1 MRASRHEVKNP
12 VSSDVC
18 VLGGSAVRFTRRR
31 DGSSWRDWVR
41 EAGLGALEDAGVEA
55 RDVDAVV
62 VGTESDFFSLQI
74 APAPVVAAELG
85 LDRCETMRAE
95 SGGASG
101 AAAVRAAHALVASGL
116 ARCVLVVGFETVAGH
131 LGGDDVRMLYG
142 MSFDAEVEG
151 FAGATPAA
159 LYALSM
165 RMHMARHG
173 TTAEQ
178 LAAVAVRNR
187 ANAGANPLAHKPMRI
202 GVSDVLASPVVA
214 LPYRRLDCSLLS
226 DGAAAVVVAGATRAP
241 SIDRPR
247 VRIAGSGA
255 ATDCPRLGDRV
266 RPDRFDAKARAA
278 RDACAMAGVR
288 SPADEIDCA
297 EVYDAFSGAQVQ
309 ALEDKSGGTR
319 FRRRPLGLASEGAGG
334 AACEAGE
341 FDRDGRLPV
350 NLSGGLLGQGGAP
363 GATGVVQAMTV
374 QRLLE
379 GRYFEG
385 AQPRRALRR
394 GIVDTHGGVC
404 TSAVVQVFEAVE

>member
-1 MRASRHEVKNP
+1 M
-12 VSSDVC
+12 SSDVY
-18 VLGGSAVRFTRRR
+18 VLGGSAVRFARRR
-31 DGSSWRDWVR
+31 DGSTWRDWVR
-41 EAGLGALEDAGVEA
+41 DAGLGALEDSGIEA

-62 VGTESDFFSLQI
+62 VATESDFFSLQI
-74 APAPVVAAELG
+74 APASLVAAELD
-85 LDRCETMRAE
+85 LDGCETLRAE

-101 AAAVRAAHALVASGL
+101 AVAVRTAHALVASGL
-116 ARCVLVVGFETVAGH
+116 ARCVLVVGFEAVASR
-131 LGGDDVRMLYG
+131 LGGDGVRMLYG

-173 TTAEQ
+173 TTAKQ
-178 LAAVAVRNR
+178 CAAVAVANR
-187 ANAGANPLAHKPMRI
+187 ANACANPLAHKPMHLE
-202 GVSDVLASPVVA
+202 VADVLASPVVA
-214 LPYRRLDCSLLS
+214 SPYRRLDCSLLS
-226 DGAAAVVVAGATRAP
+226 DGAAALVIAHPSRAP
-241 SIDRPR
+241 KIERPR

-255 ATDCPRLGDRV
+255 AADHPRLGDRT

-278 RDACAMAGVR
+278 RAAWAMAGVR
-288 SPADEIDCA
+288 DPTEDIDCA
-297 EVYDAFSGAQVQ
+297 EVYDAFSGAQIQ
-309 ALEDKSGGTR
+309 AVEA
-319 FRRRPLGLASEGAGG
+319 LGFVPEGAGG

-341 FDRDGRLPV
+341 FDRDGRIAV

-379 GRYFEG
+379 GRYFDG
-385 AQPRRALRR
+385 AQPRRTLRR

-404 TSAVVQVFEAVE
+404 TSAVVQVFETTG

>member
-1 MRASRHEVKNP
+1 MSR
-12 VSSDVC
+12 DVL
-18 VLGGSAVRFTRRR
+18 VLGGSAVRFARRR

-41 EAGLGALEDAGVEA
+41 EAGFGALEDSGIET

-62 VGTESDFFSLQI
+62 VATESDFFSLQI

-85 LDRCETMRAE
+85 LDGCATMRAE

-101 AAAVRAAHALVASGL
+101 AVAVRTAHALVAGGL
-116 ARCVLVVGFETVAGH
+116 ARCVLVVGFEAAAGR

-165 RMHMARHG
+165 RMHMTRHG

-187 ANAGANPLAHKPMRI
+187 ANACANPLAHGPMRI
-202 GVSDVLASPVVA
+202 EVADVLASPMVA
-214 LPYRRLDCSLLS
+214 SPYRRLDCSLLS
-226 DGAAAVVVAGATRAP
+226 DGAAAVVIAHPSRAP
-241 SIDRPR
+241 RVDRPR

-255 ATDCPRLGDRV
+255 ATDRPRLGDRE
-266 RPDRFDAKARAA
+266 RPERFDAKARAA
-278 RDACAMAGVR
+278 REAYAMAGIR
-288 SPADEIDCA
+288 APAEEIDCA

-309 ALEDKSGGTR
+309 AVEA
-319 FRRRPLGLASEGAGG
+319 LGFTPEGEGAE
-334 AACEAGE
+334 ACEAGE
-341 FDRDGRLPV
+341 FDRDGRIAV

-379 GRYFEG
+379 GRYFEN
-385 AQPRRALRR
+385 AQPGRSLRR
-394 GIVDTHGGVC
+394 GVVDTHGGIC
-404 TSAVVQVFEAVE
+404 TSAVVQVLETTD

>member
-1 MRASRHEVKNP
+1 M
-12 VSSDVC
+12 SSDVY
-18 VLGGSAVRFTRRR
+18 VLGGSAVRFARRR
-31 DGSSWRDWVR
+31 DGSMWRDWVR
-41 EAGLGALEDAGVEA
+41 EAGLGALADADIEA

-62 VGTESDFFSLQI
+62 VATESDFFSLQI
-74 APAPVVAAELG
+74 APAPIVAAELG
-85 LDRCETMRAE
+85 LGGCETMRTE

-101 AAAVRAAHALVASGL
+101 AAAVRVAHALVAARL
-116 ARCVLVVGFETVAGH
+116 ARCVLVVGFETVASH

-151 FAGATPAA
+151 FAGVTPTA

-165 RMHMARHG
+165 RMHIARHG

-178 LAAVAVRNR
+178 LAAVAVGNR
-187 ANAGANPLAHKPMRI
+187 ANACANPLAHKPMRI
-202 GVSDVLASPVVA
+202 TVADVLASPVVA
-214 LPYRRLDCSLLS
+214 SPYRRLDCSLLS
-226 DGAAAVVVAGATRAP
+226 DGAAAVVVARRSRAP
-241 SIDRPR
+241 RIERPR

-255 ATDCPRLGDRV
+255 ATDHPRLGDRA
-266 RPDRFDAKARAA
+266 RPDRFDAKTRAA
-278 RDACAMAGVR
+278 HDAYAMAGVR
-288 SPADEIDCA
+288 VPAEEIDCA
-297 EVYDAFSGAQVQ
+297 EVYDAFSGAQIQ
-309 ALEDKSGGTR
+309 AIEA
-319 FRRRPLGLASEGAGG
+319 LGLAPEGAGG

-341 FDRDGRLPV
+341 FDREGRIAI

-379 GRYFEG
+379 GRYFDG

-404 TSAVVQVFEAVE
+404 TSAVVQVFEAME

>member
-1 MRASRHEVKNP
+1 M
-12 VSSDVC
+12 SSEAW

-31 DGSSWRDWVR
+31 DGSTWRDWVR
-41 EAGLGALEDAGVEA
+41 KAGLDALEDAGLEA

-62 VGTESDFFSLQI
+62 VATESDFFSLQL
-74 APAPVVAAELG
+74 APAPVVVAELG
-85 LDRCETMRAE
+85 LEGCETMRAE

-101 AAAVRAAHALVASGL
+101 AVAVRTAHALVAAGL
-116 ARCVLVVGFETVAGH
+116 ARCVLVVGFEAAASH
-131 LGGDDVRMLYG
+131 LGGDEVRMLYG

-173 TTAEQ
+173 TTPEQ

-187 ANAGANPLAHKPMRI
+187 ANACANPLAHKPMRI
-202 GVSDVLASPVVA
+202 GVAEVLASPVVA
-214 LPYRRLDCSLLS
+214 SPYRRLDCSLLS
-226 DGAAAVVVAGATRAP
+226 DGAAAIVVAHASRA
-241 SIDRPR
+241 SRTDRLR

-255 ATDCPRLGDRV
+255 ASDCPRLGDRPH
-266 RPDRFDAKARAA
+266 PDRFDAKARAA
-278 RDACAMAGVR
+278 HDAYAMAGIR
-288 SPADEIDCA
+288 SPSEEIHCA
-297 EVYDAFSGAQVQ
+297 EVYDAFSGAQIQ
-309 ALEDKSGGTR
+309 ALEA
-319 FRRRPLGLASEGAGG
+319 LGLAPVGGAG

-341 FDRDGRLPV
+341 FDRDGRVAV

-363 GATGVVQAMTV
+363 GATGMVQAMTV

-379 GRYFEG
+379 GRYFPG

-394 GIVDTHGGVC
+394 GLVDTHGGIC
-404 TSAVVQVFEAVE
+404 TSAVVQVFEATE

>member
-1 MRASRHEVKNP
+1 MTSP
-12 VSSDVC
+12 LSSDVC
-18 VLGGSAVRFTRRR
+18 VLGGSAVRFARRR

-41 EAGLGALEDAGVEA
+41 EAGLGALEDSGIDA

-62 VGTESDFFSLQI
+62 VATESDFFSLQI

-101 AAAVRAAHALVASGL
+101 AVAVRAAHALVASRL
-116 ARCVLVVGFETVAGH
+116 AGCVLVVGFETVAGH

-165 RMHMARHG
+165 RMHMTRHG

-187 ANAGANPLAHKPMRI
+187 ANACTNPLAHKPMRI
-202 GVSDVLASPVVA
+202 DVSDVLASPVVA

-226 DGAAAVVVAGATRAP
+226 DGAAAVVVAGASRAP

-255 ATDCPRLGDRV
+255 ATDCPRLGDRT
-266 RPDRFDAKARAA
+266 RPDRSTQRPRPPPTPVQNGRSAIPPRNRLRGGLRCVLRRQVPGARGAGACGRKAPAATAA
-278 RDACAMAGVR
+278 RPGSSC
-288 SPADEIDCA
+288 
-297 EVYDAFSGAQVQ
+297 
-309 ALEDKSGGTR
+309 
-319 FRRRPLGLASEGAGG
+319 
-334 AACEAGE
+334 
-341 FDRDGRLPV
+341 DGRLPV

-385 AQPRRALRR
+385 AQPPRSLRR

>member
-1 MRASRHEVKNP
+1 M
-12 VSSDVC
+12 SSDIC
-18 VLGGSAVRFTRRR
+18 VLGGSAVRFARRR

-41 EAGLGALEDAGVEA
+41 EAGLGALEDSGLEP

-62 VGTESDFFSLQI
+62 VATESDFFSLQL
-74 APAPVVAAELG
+74 APGPVVAAELG
-85 LDRCETMRAE
+85 FEGCETIRTE

-101 AAAVRAAHALVASGL
+101 AAAVRAAHALVASRL
-116 ARCVLVVGFETVAGH
+116 ARYVLVVGFEAVASH
-131 LGGDDVRMLYG
+131 LGGDDVRLLYG
-142 MSFDAEVEG
+142 LSFDAEIEG

-178 LAAVAVRNR
+178 FAAVAVANR
-187 ANAGANPLAHKPMRI
+187 ANACANPLAHKPMRI
-202 GVSDVLASPVVA
+202 GTEDVLASPMVA
-214 LPYRRLDCSLLS
+214 SPYRRLDCSLLS
-226 DGAAAVVVAGATRAP
+226 DGAAAVVVAHSSRAP
-241 SIDRPR
+241 RVDRPR

-255 ATDCPRLGDRV
+255 VTDRPRLGDRN

-278 RDACAMAGVR
+278 RDAYAMAGVR
-288 SPADEIDCA
+288 APADEIDCA
-297 EVYDAFSGAQVQ
+297 EVYDAFSGAQIQ
-309 ALEDKSGGTR
+309 AVEALGFVNEGDGG
-319 FRRRPLGLASEGAGG
+319 P
-334 AACEAGE
+334 ACAAGE
-341 FDRDGRLPV
+341 FGREGRLPI

-379 GRYFEG
+379 GRYFDG

-404 TSAVVQVFEAVE
+404 TSAVVQVFEATE